1 MKTKILSWSLV
12 ILWMGLIFFFSHQPA
27 TESSELSS
35 GITEVIVDMV
45 HVIAPDNDQMF
56 NQDIINFS
64 IRKAAHFGV
73 YLVLGILVSNGLI
86 CNSIPRPKAI
96 ILALI
101 VCVLYAISDE
111 FHQLFVPGR
120 SGQVSDVLLD
130 STGGLVGVLL
140 MNAIKRNI
148 RTIE

>member
-1 MKTKILSWSLV
+1 MKTKTLSWSLV

-27 TESSELSS
+27 TESSELIS

-73 YLVLGILVSNGLI
+73 YLVLGLLVFNGLI
-86 CNSIPRPKAI
+86 HSSIPRSKVI
-96 ILALI
+96 ILALLI
-101 VCVLYAISDE
+101 CVLYAISDE
-111 FHQLFVPGR
+111 FHQLFVTGR

-130 STGGLVGVLL
+130 SSGGLVGVLL
-140 MNAIKRNI
+140 MNAIRRNR

>member
-1 MKTKILSWSLV
+1 MKIKILSWSLV

-27 TESSELSS
+27 AESSELSS
-35 GITEVIVDMV
+35 GITEVIVDV
-45 HVIAPDNDQMF
+45 VNVIAPDNDIIF
-56 NQDIINFS
+56 NQGVINFS

-73 YLVLGILVSNGLI
+73 YLVLGLLVSNGLI
-86 CNSIPRPKAI
+86 CSSIPRPKVI
-96 ILALI
+96 ILALLI
-101 VCVLYAISDE
+101 CALYAISDE

-140 MNAIKRNI
+140 MNSIRRNK